1 MTDNITHER
10 VTQLLLDVMEFT
22 YNSDS
27 LSEAEKKVLDD
38 FRAALAEREP
48 DAIARAVEAERE
60 ACAKLCEA
68 EYEGYDWA
76 DREKDATED
85 CARAIRA
92 RGSK

>member
-38 FRAALAEREP
+38 IRAALAEPPAKPEP
-48 DAIARAVEAERE
+48 ATDEHVAEADENHEPSWIDYRDGWRAAERWHGIR
-60 ACAKLCEA
+60 K
-68 EYEGYDWA
+68 
-76 DREKDATED
+76 ED
-85 CARAIRA
+85 KA
-92 RGSK
+92 